1 MKPTSAIILAAVL
14 TASCAAVLTASC
26 AADRDAD
33 FAWILER

>member
-1 MKPTSAIILAAVL
+1 MKPASAIIL
-14 TASCAAVLTASC
+14 AAVLTASC